1 VLLLQHLEMKI
12 TMKYLL
18 LLLLSIS
25 IYAQERIVTLSPA
38 INEIVYALG
47 AGNEVVGNTQYCTY
61 PKASQVVQ
69 KVGGYFSPSLEKIL
83 ALNPSIVIMQPNN
96 TKLAQKLKKLGIHTK
111 IIPIDRLSHIIE
123 AIKALGVLL
132 HKETK
137 AKNIVTQ
144 INKALK
150 DIQDIIKD
158 KKILIVIGHN
168 TSLVKQIFVVGQNLY
183 LDDIINASGNTNALQ
198 SKRKGQPILNQENI
212 IATNPDIVIL
222 LAHSMHKKG
231 LTEYDLKEPWREL
244 PVTAGKNNDIYIIDK
259 EYSGIPSN
267 RLVLFL
273 HDFKKILEH
282 AKH

>member
-1 VLLLQHLEMKI
+1 MKVLLLFLLTII
-12 TMKYLL
+12 T
-18 LLLLSIS
+18 
-25 IYAQERIVTLSPA
+25 YAQERIITLSPA

-47 AGNEVVGNTQYCTY
+47 SGSEVVGNTQYCTY
-61 PKASQVVQ
+61 PKASQSVH

-83 ALNPSIVIMQPNN
+83 SLNPSIVIMQPNN
-96 TKLAQKLKKLGIHTK
+96 TKLAQKLGKLGIKTK
-111 IIPIDRLSHIIE
+111 IIPIDRLPHIKDT
-123 AIKALGVLL
+123 IKALGRLL
-132 HKETK
+132 HKEPQ
-137 AKNIVTQ
+137 AKRIVGE
-144 INKALK
+144 IDKALEGIK
-150 DIQDIIKD
+150 GIVKD
-158 KKILIVIGHN
+158 KKILMVIGHN

-222 LAHSMHKKG
+222 LAHSMHQRG

-244 PVTAGKNNDIYIIDK
+244 PINAGKTNDIYIIDK
-259 EYSGIPSN
+259 EYSGIPSD